1 MHPLF
6 DLTDKVAL
14 VTGSTKGS
22 GRAMAETLAEFGARV
37 VISSRKADL
46 CDEVAQGINDRGGE
60 AIALPCNISHVD
72 QLQKLVDDTVVA
84 LGPVDVLI
92 SNAAVNPYYGPL
104 LDIDDSA
111 WEKTFGVNVTNNI
124 RLCGMVIP
132 SMAERGGGAVMIFSR
147 DGGLIGSPTLGAYG
161 ITKAADMQLVRN
173 LALEWGP
180 KNVRVNC
187 IAPGLVKTNFA
198 RVLWED
204 PDLTAAALKGYPM
217 GRLGEPEDLAGI
229 AVYLASKAGSW
240 TTGQVFA
247 IDGGTTITTGDMS
260 QNEG

>member
-1 MHPLF
+1 M
-6 DLTDKVAL
+6 
-14 VTGSTKGS
+14 
-22 GRAMAETLAEFGARV
+22 
-37 VISSRKADL
+37 
-46 CDEVAQGINDRGGE
+46 
-60 AIALPCNISHVD
+60 
-72 QLQKLVDDTVVA
+72 
-84 LGPVDVLI
+84 
-92 SNAAVNPYYGPL
+92 
-104 LDIDDSA
+104 
-111 WEKTFGVNVTNNI
+111 
-124 RLCGMVIP
+124 
-132 SMAERGGGAVMIFSR
+132 
-147 DGGLIGSPTLGAYG
+147 GGLIGSPTLGAYG

-204 PDLTAAALKGYPM
+204 EALTKQALKGYPM
-217 GRLGEPEDLAGI
+217 GRLGDPEDLAGI
-229 AVYLASKAGSW
+229 AVYLASRAGNW